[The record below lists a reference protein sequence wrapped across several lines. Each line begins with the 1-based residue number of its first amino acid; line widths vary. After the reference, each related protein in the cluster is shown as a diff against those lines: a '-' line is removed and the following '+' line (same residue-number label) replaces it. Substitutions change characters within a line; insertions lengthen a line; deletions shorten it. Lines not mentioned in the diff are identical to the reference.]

1 MIASGHWCGERIAD
15 GRILTLIESFLK
27 QGIMNTMAGID
38 LEEHDEGEPQVVCHL
53 PASVLEKVAVCLAT
67 LGCRFIR
74 PKSKK
79 KLRGAIKPFTRRAN
93 GRSLEA
99 SAVVLRPKLQG
110 IFNWSI

>member
-1 MIASGHWCGERIAD
+1 MLG
-15 GRILTLIESFLK
+15 K
-27 QGIMNTMAGID
+27 D
-38 LEEHDEGEPQVVCHL
+38 LEEQNEGEPQGVCHL
-53 PASVLEKVAVCLAT
+53 PASVWDKVAVCLAT
-67 LGCRFIR
+67 LGYRFIR
-74 PKSKK
+74 RKNKK